1 MSIRDVNDDCG
12 AYYWT
17 PLPPKNQ
24 RINNEICLFG
34 VMFKKYQVYTT
45 MIPEPIL
52 ESHVYHLTFLGN
64 IERR

>member
-1 MSIRDVNDDCG
+1 MTVGHITG
-12 AYYWT
+12 H

-24 RINNEICLFG
+24 RINNEICLFS

-52 ESHVYHLTFLGN
+52 ESHVYHLTSLGN